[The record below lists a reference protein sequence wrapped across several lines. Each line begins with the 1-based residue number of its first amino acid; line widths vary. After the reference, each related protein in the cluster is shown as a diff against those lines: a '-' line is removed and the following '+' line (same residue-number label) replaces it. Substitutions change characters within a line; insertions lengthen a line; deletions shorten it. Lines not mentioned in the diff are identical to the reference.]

1 MPVPALSPQIF
12 TEQVITSEAHEPP
25 DLQRWELSPQH
36 GFCPAGSYLSEKSRQ
51 CEECEEGVD
60 YTSHPNELPACIPCR
75 VCAQEERQEHPCNKT
90 TNTVC
95 YCKNGTFRAEGS
107 PEFCQKC
114 QTRCPNGKVMVSP
127 CAPRSDL
134 KCVDKESAF
143 PVICGIAVVSL
154 LAVAVAVAVL
164 VWKAGWWR
172 LCGQSSIFSRCPS
185 TQALVQCVKS
195 RTPRDE
201 LHKSPASS
209 PRRPSSLPGCEQDS
223 ELGDT
228 AKDLI
233 SPSKPSRGSEAQ
245 DNDQNEALSCSFLQ
259 HDEHEI
265 EQQEQIVTRKGVPEQ
280 RAGETERL
288 LGPAEAERSPVR
300 RKPLVPASGVD
311 PSEALRR
318 LFTYCAEVVD
328 HNSWDR
334 FMQELGLTPNEIFL
348 ARVSRPHD
356 PLYEM
361 LQKWLNKTGRNASLN
376 TLLGALDKLGQKLA
390 KEKMVE
396 YAVNS
401 GNFIYQEDGV
411 IGVKELF

>member
-134 KCVDKESAF
+134 KCVDKESGTKTTAEAPAPGEPVTGSPGTPASPCPSIAF

-172 LCGQSSIFSRCPS
+172 LCGQSSIFSS
-185 TQALVQCVKS
+185 
-195 RTPRDE
+195 
-201 LHKSPASS
+201 
-209 PRRPSSLPGCEQDS
+209 CEQDS

-228 AKDLI
+228 
-233 SPSKPSRGSEAQ
+233 
-245 DNDQNEALSCSFLQ
+245 